1 MTDDIKLALKMT
13 NFSIQSK
20 WMKALLIIFFV
31 MGILFEFM
39 PGAYT
44 PNNLGG
50 LYLMLTPAY
59 LYQMVVTPTVSSYVA
74 ASQKKRDLQTKLPAL
89 VVTLGAIVA
98 FTIHA
103 VLRWVNYSIY
113 DYSVVEGAYNTNC
126 ISVITAS
133 FLFFLMAVYSGAA
146 YKKFVVSLV
155 FFIIL
160 LLPSM
165 IFFMN
170 PNIIY
175 SLGLVRNITFSKAV
189 ICGYMIVL
197 LGGLVMYLIS
207 LFLYKKGMDVKAFK
221 AALARAGR

>member
-1 MTDDIKLALKMT
+1 MTDDIKIALKMT

-39 PGAYT
+39 PGAYS

-74 ASQKKRDLQTKLPAL
+74 ASQRKRDLQTKLPAL
-89 VVTLGAIVA
+89 VVTLGAIIS
-98 FTIHA
+98 FTLHV

-113 DYSVVEGAYNTNC
+113 DYSGVESAYNTNC
-126 ISVITAS
+126 LSVITAS

-146 YKKFVVSLV
+146 YKKFIVSLV
-155 FFIIL
+155 FFMIL
-160 LLPSM
+160 LFPSM

-170 PNIIY
+170 PGILN
-175 SLGLVRNITFSKAV
+175 SLGFVQNITFSMAA
-189 ICGYMIVL
+189 ICGYIVIL
-197 LGGLVMYLIS
+197 LGGLAMYLIS
-207 LFLYKKGMDVKAFK
+207 LALYKKGMDVKAFK

>member
-1 MTDDIKLALKMT
+1 MTDDIKIALKMT

-39 PGAYT
+39 PGAYS

-74 ASQKKRDLQTKLPAL
+74 ASQRKRDLQTKLPAL
-89 VVTLGAIVA
+89 VVTLGAIIS
-98 FTIHA
+98 FTLHV
-103 VLRWVNYSIY
+103 VLRWVNYNIY
-113 DYSVVEGAYNTNC
+113 DYSGVESAYNTNC
-126 ISVITAS
+126 LSVITAS

-146 YKKFVVSLV
+146 YKKFIVSLV
-155 FFIIL
+155 FFMIL
-160 LLPSM
+160 LFPSM

-170 PNIIY
+170 PGILN
-175 SLGLVRNITFSKAV
+175 SLGFVQNITFSMAA
-189 ICGYMIVL
+189 ICGYIVIL
-197 LGGLVMYLIS
+197 LGGLAMYLIS
-207 LFLYKKGMDVKAFK
+207 LVLYKKGMDVKAFK